1 MKICAR
7 FIAGIAALLLAATA
21 VAAPADRSA
30 EPKNAAVKSAKTA
43 SVVIASTGEGETVG
57 SYVASAGGALI
68 PMGRRTK
75 GSPID
80 ANSQE
85 EFAQA
90 LRHEL
95 LRSGIVKTAPAEAS
109 EPADVLVSVNIER
122 ATMSSDIVELKLDI
136 TLSITGG
143 AQPFQ
148 RQYKIV
154 STEGD
159 STWAKMT
166 TNGRKALA
174 KVSTL
179 MVRRLVPDI
188 EAYVLTIPSE

>member
-1 MKICAR
+1 MKLCAR
-7 FIAGIAALLLAATA
+7 FVAGIAALLLAVNA
-21 VAAPADRSA
+21 VAAPADRPA
-30 EPKNAAVKSAKTA
+30 EPKIAAVKSAKTA
-43 SVVIASTGEGETVG
+43 RLVIASTGEGETVG

-68 PMGRRTK
+68 PVGRRTK

-80 ANSQE
+80 ADSLE

-95 LRSGIVKTAPAEAS
+95 LGSGIVKTAPAETS

-143 AQPFQ
+143 TQPFE

-166 TNGRKALA
+166 TNGRKALE

-179 MVRRLVPDI
+179 MVKRLVPDI
-188 EAYVLTIPSE
+188 EAYVLAIPSE